1 MLNLRIYI
9 TLDFLYENIMIKFIF
24 RYLCISLVVN
34 IFLFTNVNADQA
46 SLKNYSSP
54 VSTDSSAAR
63 IIGGTKADIGKYPW
77 MTALIYSGE
86 NAYDGQ
92 FCGGALIAPQW
103 VVTAAHCIED
113 LSVGDLEVLIGQN
126 QLTGS
131 DGERIVVDRIL
142 PFPGYDSANDFGD
155 IALLHLIEPSTQE
168 PIGIV
173 YRTDLSLFMPFE
185 AATIIGWG
193 NISSFG
199 YNYPDDLI
207 EAEVMMLP
215 FWFGRF
221 VYGDDFI
228 PPAMLV
234 AGYPRGGID
243 SCDGD
248 SGGPL
253 VVYNKNKNDWL
264 LVGITSW
271 GTGCAMPRAPGVY
284 TNVLIFSR
292 WINRFL
298 TEE

>member
-1 MLNLRIYI
+1 
-9 TLDFLYENIMIKFIF
+9 MIKFIF

-34 IFLFTNVNADQA
+34 IFLFTHVNADQP
-46 SLKNYSSP
+46 SLKNYSSF
-54 VSTDSSAAR
+54 VSTGSSATK
-63 IIGGTKADIGKYPW
+63 IIGGTKVDSGKYPW
-77 MTALIYSGE
+77 VTALIYSGE

-92 FCGGALIAPQW
+92 FCGGSLIAPQW
-103 VVTAAHCIED
+103 VVTAAHCVD
-113 LSVGDLEVLIGQN
+113 GLYVGDFEVLIGQN

-131 DGERIVVDRIL
+131 DGERIVVDQIL
-142 PFPGYDSANDFGD
+142 PFPGYDYSNQFGD
-155 IALLHLIEPSTQE
+155 IALLHLVEPSIQE

-173 YRTDLSLFMPFE
+173 SITDLPLFMPFE

-193 NISSFG
+193 NMSSSG
-199 YNYPDDLI
+199 YNYPDNLM

-215 FWFGRF
+215 FGFGKLA
-221 VYGDDFI
+221 YDDEFI

-243 SCDGD
+243 TCDGD

-253 VVYNKNKNDWL
+253 VVYSDNENNWL
-264 LVGITSW
+264 LLGITSW
-271 GTGCAMPRAPGVY
+271 GIGCAMPRAPGVY

>member
-1 MLNLRIYI
+1 
-9 TLDFLYENIMIKFIF
+9 MIKFIF

-34 IFLFTNVNADQA
+34 IFLFTNVNADQP

-54 VSTDSSAAR
+54 VSTNSSAAK
-63 IIGGTKADIGKYPW
+63 IIGGTKVDSVKYPW

-86 NAYDGQ
+86 DAYDGQ
-92 FCGGALIAPQW
+92 FCGGSLIAPQW
-103 VVTAAHCIED
+103 VVTAGHCVD
-113 LSVGDLEVLIGQN
+113 SLSVGDLEVLIGQN

-131 DGERIVVDRIL
+131 GGERIVVDQIL
-142 PFPGYDSANDFGD
+142 PFPGYDSSNQFGD
-155 IALLHLIEPSTQE
+155 IALLHLIEPSIQE

-173 YRTDLSLFMPFE
+173 SRTDLPLFMPFE
-185 AATIIGWG
+185 TATIIGWG
-193 NISSFG
+193 NMSSSG
-199 YNYPDDLI
+199 YNYPDDLM

-215 FWFGRF
+215 FGFGEF
-221 VYGDDFI
+221 AYDDDFI
-228 PPAMLV
+228 PPGMLV

-243 SCDGD
+243 TCDGD

-253 VVYNKNKNDWL
+253 VVYSDSENDWL

-271 GTGCAMPRAPGVY
+271 GIGCAMPRAPGVY

-292 WINRFL
+292 WINRIL